1 MQMKN
6 VQESVDHNSQLYSR
20 VFLNQL
26 IPMVGQVAM
35 MKEASARQRVAKA
48 ETLLK
53 LDTETRI

>member
-26 IPMVGQVAM
+26 IPMVGQVSM
-35 MKEASARQRVAKA
+35 MKDASARQRVAKA